1 MAKETQKERV
11 LPQIVS
17 KDGKAA
23 QASATSNIWVGHG
36 SVFSQPTSGNKIHPF
51 TTGKDYFADFI
62 AQCAQAKEEIYII
75 GWQVSWDAML
85 APGMRLWDVLCEAAQ
100 RQVNIYVMPWDDTP
114 PVQTYDDQT
123 RVALEVINDHLGLSK
138 KNKRV
143 HVALAKSYATKN
155 NSYFSHHQK
164 LVVIDR
170 KVAYVGG
177 MDLCYGRY
185 DDARFDLHA
194 DGDGRKVLN
203 RYNPCVAWVQ
213 ELQEDDPT
221 LVDPDLLTGMID
233 SVKIPAVTKSN
244 ADEVAERIATR
255 GTFQVPY
262 AEQEEAVA
270 ASKAKLGRRAE
281 ANSCQYTTL
290 DPAKQPRMPWQDVH
304 SRIEGPAVSDLL
316 RNFVGR
322 WNVVSD
328 IKLKMPEPPSAYEK
342 SGSAQIQVLRSA
354 PAGMRKAEYQASGG
368 QPSGNMSF
376 ETEDDIQRAMI
387 QLIAKSQRFVYI
399 ESQFFVSG
407 FGSEASLSAGDLSPA
422 AQYINNYGGKDAS
435 NTART
440 MIWPFDDDVRI
451 GWSGIRPR
459 VKTAESEIVCPPK
472 NGVCA
477 ALVDR
482 ITRAV
487 LDRGRPHYHVYITLP
502 VHPEGGLLNASIAVQ
517 VYWTMQT
524 LVFGSRSLLNGVRR
538 ALKAR
543 ELLEK
548 KDAEFMRVIQD
559 EGNREFESIPLE
571 ACFEYVTLLN
581 LRNWSKLGDRYVTE
595 QVYVHSKLTIVDD
608 LYALLGSANVNDR
621 SLLGERDS
629 EIAVLVMDEDNW
641 REDINGTGSQ
651 RPVRR
656 FAHELR
662 KQIWRKLFGLEGDVR
677 PAKELADVIRMPGK
691 PESWRK
697 LQARAQANAVAYEAA
712 FEFVPRNWSPYVKD
726 LPASIVPNWNP
737 RLRNPNTKNSG
748 VKDDG
753 YPAFSS
759 PAEPAFWQELRHVPE
774 GVGQLETVQG
784 FVTAL
789 PIHWTEDENN
799 RFPYPSSLV
808 TQNEIPSRELGTS
821 SPTLAATSS
830 DKADVAMAATGREKE
845 ERA

>member
-1 MAKETQKERV
+1 MAKTTEKERV
-11 LPQIVS
+11 LPQIVG

-23 QASATSNIWVGHG
+23 QASVTSNVWVGHKN
-36 SVFSQPTSGNKIHPF
+36 VFSQPTAGNKIHPF

-62 AQCAQAKEEIYII
+62 AQCGQAKEEICII
-75 GWQVSWDAML
+75 GWQVNWDAML
-85 APGMRLWDVLCEAAQ
+85 APGVRLWDVLYDAAK

-114 PVQTYDDQT
+114 PIQTYDDQT
-123 RVALEVINDHLGLSK
+123 KAALETINDRLGFSK

-170 KVAYVGG
+170 KLAYVGG

-194 DGDGRKVLN
+194 EGDGRKVLN
-203 RYNPCVAWVQ
+203 RYNPCIAWV
-213 ELQEDDPT
+213 EALQEKDPT
-221 LVDPDLLTGMID
+221 LVDPDLLTGVAD
-233 SVKIPAVTKSN
+233 SAKIPYLTKST
-244 ADEVAERIATR
+244 ADEMAERIATK

-262 AEQEEAVA
+262 ATQTEAIL
-270 ASKAKLGRRAE
+270 ASGVNLGQRAE
-281 ANSCQYTTL
+281 RNSTLYSTL
-290 DPAKQPRMPWQDVH
+290 DSARQPRMPWQDVH
-304 SRIEGPAVSDLL
+304 SRVEGPAVSDLL

-322 WNVVSD
+322 WNIVSD
-328 IKLKMPEPPSAYEK
+328 IKLKMPPLPGTYEK
-342 SGSAQIQVLRSA
+342 VGSAQIQVLRSA
-354 PAGMRKAEYQASGG
+354 PAGMSKAEYQAAGKKPPG
-368 QPSGNMSF
+368 KTSF
-376 ETEDDIQRAMI
+376 EIEDDIQRAMI

-399 ESQFFVSG
+399 ESQFFVSA
-407 FGSEASLSAGDLSPA
+407 FGNEASFSEDPLSPA
-422 AQYINNYGGKDAS
+422 AQYINGAGLLNATNKAKGAS
-435 NTART
+435 YA
-440 MIWPFDDDVRI
+440 DDDS
-451 GWSGIRPR
+451 GWSWKRPR
-459 VKTAESEIVCPPK
+459 AKLDDAKLLSPPT
-472 NGVCA
+472 NGVCP
-477 ALVDR
+477 ALIDR
-482 ITRAV
+482 ITRAI
-487 LDRGRPHYHVYITLP
+487 LDRAKPHYHVYITLP
-502 VHPEGGLLNASIAVQ
+502 VHPEGGLTDATIAVQ

-548 KDAEFMRVIQD
+548 KDTSFMRVIQD
-559 EGNREFESIPLE
+559 ETNREFESIPLE

-581 LRNWSKLGDRYVTE
+581 LRNWTKLGDRYVTE
-595 QVYVHSKLTIVDD
+595 QIYVHTKLTIVDD

-662 KQIWRKLFGLEGDVR
+662 TQVWRKLFGLEGNVR
-677 PAKELADVIRMPGK
+677 PAKDLEGVIRMPGK

-697 LQARAQANAVAYEAA
+697 LQARAQANAAAYEAA
-712 FEFVPRNWSPYVKD
+712 FEFVPRSWSPYRKN

-737 RLRNPNTKNSG
+737 DVRNPNAKS
-748 VKDDG
+748 DDG
-753 YPAFSS
+753 YPASPQ
-759 PAEPAFWQELRHVPE
+759 PAEAAFWKEARHNPE
-774 GVGQLETVQG
+774 GVGQLEKILG
-784 FVTAL
+784 FITAL
-789 PIHWTEDENN
+789 PIHWTEGENN

-808 TQNEIPSRELGTS
+808 TQNELRHSGPGPSAVLAGR
-821 SPTLAATSS
+821 SP
-830 DKADVAMAATGREKE
+830 DKEDVMTVAVED
-845 ERA
+845 ERQESA